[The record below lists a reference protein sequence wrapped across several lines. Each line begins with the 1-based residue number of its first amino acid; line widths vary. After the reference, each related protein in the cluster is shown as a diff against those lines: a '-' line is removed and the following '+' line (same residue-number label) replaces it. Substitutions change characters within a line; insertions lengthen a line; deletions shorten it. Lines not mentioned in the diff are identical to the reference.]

1 LKYGEFI
8 AAVRDTGEYE
18 DREETERV
26 TKAVLGV
33 LGSRITPE
41 GAAHLAAQ
49 LPAPLDQ
56 AVRDG
61 TKDSPDSFGVEEF
74 YRRVGEAT
82 NGHRETAE
90 LDASA
95 VLTTVARTVSG
106 GELNQ
111 ILSQL
116 PSGYAPMFGKNE
128 LSD

>member
-1 LKYGEFI
+1 MKYGQFI
-8 AAVRDTGEYE
+8 ATVRDMGEYQ

-26 TKAVLGV
+26 TKAVLRV
-33 LGSRITPE
+33 LGSRMTPQS
-41 GAAHLAAQ
+41 ADHLAAQ
-49 LPAPLDQ
+49 LPPPLDQ

-61 TKDSPDSFGVEEF
+61 ADGRPDPFGIEEF

-90 LDASA
+90 WDAGA

-111 ILSQL
+111 VLSQL
-116 PSGYAPMFGKNE
+116 PSGYAPLFGKNE

>member
-18 DREETERV
+18 DRAETERV
-26 TKAVLGV
+26 TKAVLKV

-41 GAAHLAAQ
+41 GADHLAAQ
-49 LPAPLDQ
+49 LPEPLDQ

-61 TKDSPDSFGVEEF
+61 AQERPSSFGLAEF

-82 NGHRETAE
+82 NGHLTTAE
-90 LDASA
+90 LDAGA

-111 ILSQL
+111 LLSQL
-116 PSGYAPMFGKNE
+116 PSGYASLFGRND
-128 LSD
+128 LAD